1 MEISESQERRDLRAA
16 VAAIGKSYGHD
27 YYLTK
32 SLGGEKSTEL
42 WQEVG
47 KQGFLGVNI
56 AEEYGG
62 GGA

>member
-32 SLGGEKSTEL
+32 SLGARSLRNCGRR
-42 WQEVG
+42 
-47 KQGFLGVNI
+47 
-56 AEEYGG
+56 
-62 GGA
+62 